1 MNARVTLISHAATDA
16 VRRAAF
22 PLDEPLEEREFTRIA
37 DLGWHAPRAQR
48 ILSGP
53 EQRTQQTAEALGLMS
68 TVVNDL
74 RDCDYAQWRGR
85 DLNEIQSSDPE
96 GLLAWLTDPAAAPHG
111 GESIVDL
118 IARTASWLED
128 QKDLPHTIAITHP
141 SLIRAAIVHLLGA
154 PAASFWRIDIAP
166 LSLTD
171 LRFNGRSWTLRS
183 AASPL
188 SASPLADAQPD

>member
-1 MNARVTLISHAATDA
+1 MTPRITLISHAPTAA

-37 DLGWHAPRAQR
+37 DLGWPAPRAQR
-48 ILSGP
+48 ILSAP
-53 EQRTQQTAEALGLMS
+53 EQRTRQTAEALGLTS
-68 TVVNDL
+68 TIANEM

-85 DLNEIQSSDPE
+85 DLNEIQSSDAE

-118 IARTASWLED
+118 IARVGNWLD
-128 QKDLPHTIAITHP
+128 AQRDAAHTIAITHP
-141 SLIRAAIVHLLGA
+141 AVIRAAIVHLLGA
-154 PAASFWRIDIAP
+154 PALSFWRIDIAP

-183 AASPL
+183 TASPL
-188 SASPLADAQPD
+188 SASRPLDAKQD